1 MRQAL
6 SLRTKFVLV
15 LTLSAVLPLGLVG
28 LWLTR
33 TTVRSGEALLRRRL
47 EQALVGAVDEIG
59 GRWTG
64 YRAELLDLAELPA
77 IQETLR
83 SGRVGGAGDS
93 DETPEVRA
101 IRGQLEARIAG
112 ITFRAAASGASWTL
126 WSAENREGPSVAE
139 PTLTAPL
146 DVYDRLS
153 GERLGTLQAQIRLG
167 SLVPGGSAIAG
178 VAGAVLGLYQRPGG
192 TPVVPLSID
201 PVLLRQPRFTWEGAS
216 WITASRSLTDPP
228 LELALAAPLSPI
240 TQPFERA
247 ARRGA
252 LALLLVALAA
262 VALGALLTRRLTAS
276 LGDLAAAADAVA
288 RGDLGWRLPER
299 APDEVGRVSRA
310 FNAMRESLERTLREL
325 SRRESLAAV
334 GEFASSLAHEVRNP
348 LSAIN
353 LDLQRLTERTSDPGT
368 AEAVGQVL
376 RAVARLNTSVTGA
389 LRLARSGRVAQE
401 AVDLSVPLMAAIR
414 STEGEF
420 RARQTQLECPGL
432 GSAPI
437 TVRGDAAALEQ
448 VFLNLLLNSAQAL
461 APEGRAGVELL
472 TGERDVTVSLW
483 DTGRGIPADDLLR
496 VREPF
501 FTTRPEGTGLGMTV
515 AQRIV
520 DAHGGDLTIESEVG
534 RGTTVRVRLPLAGP
548 GPEDRA

>member
-1 MRQAL
+1 MRRAL

-33 TTVRSGEALLRRRL
+33 TAVRSGEVLLRHRL
-47 EQALVGAVDEIG
+47 ELALDGAVDEIG
-59 GRWTG
+59 ARWTG

-77 IQETLR
+77 IQEALR
-83 SGRVGGAGDS
+83 SGRVGRAGDLG
-93 DETPEVRA
+93 DTPEVRA
-101 IRGQLEARIAG
+101 IRGRLEPHVARV
-112 ITFRAAASGASWTL
+112 TFRAAASGVSWTVS
-126 WSAENREGPSVAE
+126 SAENRTAPLIAE
-139 PTLTAPL
+139 PTLAVPL

-153 GERLGTLQAQIRLG
+153 GERLGTLEAELKLG
-167 SLVPGGSAIAG
+167 SLVPGGGGVVG
-178 VAGAVLGLYQRPGG
+178 VAGAVLGLFQRPRG
-192 TPVVPLSID
+192 TPILPLAID

-216 WITASRSLTDPP
+216 WITAGRSLSDPP

-240 TQPFERA
+240 AQPFERA

-252 LALLLVALAA
+252 LALLVVALAA
-262 VALGALLTRRLTAS
+262 VALGAVLTRRLTGS

-288 RGDLGWRLPER
+288 RGGLGWRLNER
-299 APDEVGRVSRA
+299 APDELGRVARA
-310 FNAMRESLERTLREL
+310 FNAMRDSLERTLREL

-353 LDLQRLTERTSDPGT
+353 LDLQRLAERASDPGT
-368 AEAVGQVL
+368 AEALGQVL
-376 RAVARLNTSVTGA
+376 RTVARLNASVTGA
-389 LRLARSGRVAQE
+389 LRLARSGRVARE

-414 STEGEF
+414 SAESEF
-420 RARQTQLECPGL
+420 RARQAQLECPAL
-432 GSAPI
+432 RSASI

-461 APEGRAGVELL
+461 GPDGRAGVELA

-483 DTGRGIPADDLLR
+483 DTGCGIPTDDLGR

-501 FTTRPEGTGLGMTV
+501 FTTRPEGTGLGMTI

-520 DAHGGDLTIESEVG
+520 EAHGGDLTIESEVG
-534 RGTTVRVRLPLAGP
+534 QGTTVRVRLPLAGR
-548 GPEDRA
+548 GPEDGP